1 MLCEACISVSN
12 EALRKWHLKVLY
24 NITHVQ
30 NDPCHKIS
38 IVSKGALIDIQ
49 SIFLE
54 ELSHLSKGSQC
65 G

>member
-30 NDPCHKIS
+30 ND
-38 IVSKGALIDIQ
+38 AL
-49 SIFLE
+49 
-54 ELSHLSKGSQC
+54 SQNIYSLKRC
-65 G
+65 TN